1 MKYKDFTIWLPRP
14 CLINSQRKFKIQMEQ
29 SHGGKQIFLNFN
41 LDTICKFYNL
51 MNLVYYMRYVL
62 VYYRV
67 LISFKNLI
75 RAIENVGIA
84 TSYVV
89 QYNSV
94 GSLKTDELIQFL
106 QARAIANEY
115 LEQASNFSPRIKK
128 QVKRIQDTS
137 YYKIVERR

>member
-1 MKYKDFTIWLPRP
+1 MTLIYCTRY
-14 CLINSQRKFKIQMEQ
+14 CLIYS
-29 SHGGKQIFLNFN
+29 
-41 LDTICKFYNL
+41 
-51 MNLVYYMRYVL
+51 
-62 VYYRV
+62 RV

-128 QVKRIQDTS
+128 QVQRIQDTS

>member
-14 CLINSQRKFKIQMEQ
+14 CLTSSQRKFKIQMEQ

-41 LDTICKFYNL
+41 LDTICKF
-51 MNLVYYMRYVL
+51 NLVYCMIYCL